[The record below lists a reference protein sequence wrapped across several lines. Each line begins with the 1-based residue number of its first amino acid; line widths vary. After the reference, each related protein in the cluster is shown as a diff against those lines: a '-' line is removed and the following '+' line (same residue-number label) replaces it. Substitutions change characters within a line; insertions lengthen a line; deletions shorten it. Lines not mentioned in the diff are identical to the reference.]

1 MNRVFLT
8 LVLLAGLAG
17 CKPNLDGEYHATRE
31 VLFFTQEA
39 TLIIQGEQATFKVN
53 IPGSDNQA
61 TDSFNLKHGD
71 GQIALFKPEK
81 PDDQLIFNI
90 EDEGKRLVYVKTSEA
105 DFPEVW
111 TKKVKI

>member
-1 MNRVFLT
+1 MRKYIL
-8 LVLLAGLAG
+8 LVMAAVLAG
-17 CKPNLDGEYHATRE
+17 CSPNLDGEYIATKK
-31 VLFFTQEA
+31 VLFFTLNGSL
-39 TLIIQGEQATFKVN
+39 TIQGDSAVLSVDN
-53 IPGSDNQA
+53 PGSDKPAKDAFQI
-61 TDSFNLKHGD
+61 KRGD